1 VTSAP
6 VTHRALPAGDEWR
19 RGEATC
25 TTQPLPGPRYT
36 RPLPRKESM
45 GTTQTESRNDRAE
58 TKQVRQDIEEL
69 AFGVT
74 GSDRPPSTESVAA
87 VRDGDSV
94 PALSTSVRAR
104 AKTGDGDRAALVA
117 PTSPKRRQVSIPEPE
132 PEPQNASVSALAGRP
147 RLLMFGS
154 TRSGQSRRV
163 EGFLAQVLQRRH
175 NHATFLVHHIDA
187 ETRPELARRFAVE
200 QLPTII
206 VFENGGVRARC
217 EQPRGCVE
225 IATALAPWLR

>member
-1 VTSAP
+1 MA
-6 VTHRALPAGDEWR
+6 AR
-19 RGEATC
+19 RGDVHDPDRIAK
-25 TTQPLPGPRYT
+25 R
-36 RPLPRKESM
+36 S
-45 GTTQTESRNDRAE
+45 SR

-69 AFGVT
+69 AFAET
-74 GSDRPPSTESVAA
+74 DST
-87 VRDGDSV
+87 DGDSV
-94 PALSTSVRAR
+94 PALSTSVREPGR
-104 AKTGDGDRAALVA
+104 RPTRVSAATLVA

-132 PEPQNASVSALAGRP
+132 SEPPNASVSAPAGRP

-175 NHATFLVHHIDA
+175 NQATFLVHHIDA

-206 VFENGGVRARC
+206 VLENGGVCARC

>member
-1 VTSAP
+1 MTSAP
-6 VTHRALPAGDEWR
+6 VTRRAVPAGDEWR
-19 RGEATC
+19 CGEATC
-25 TTQPLPGPRYT
+25 
-36 RPLPRKESM
+36 
-45 GTTQTESRNDRAE
+45 TTQTESRNDRAE

-69 AFGVT
+69 AFAET
-74 GSDRPPSTESVAA
+74 DST
-87 VRDGDSV
+87 DGDSV
-94 PALSTSVRAR
+94 PALSTSVREPGR
-104 AKTGDGDRAALVA
+104 RPTRVSAATLVA

-132 PEPQNASVSALAGRP
+132 SEPPNASVSAPAGRP

-206 VFENGGVRARC
+206 VLENGGVCARC